1 MRKQSRTREIIAR
14 KLGIVKRLLLM
25 LRTMVEGQHRLWEPR
40 GVRHKAEPQ

>member
-25 LRTMVEGQHRLWEPR
+25 LRTMVEAQHRLWELR
-40 GVRHKAEPQ
+40 GVRHKAEPR